1 MASDPIPLDEKRQA
15 LERVLASRTFSRS
28 EQMRAFLR
36 YVCEAEFDGRAQQ
49 INEYALGVAV
59 LGRAPSYSPAEDS
72 SVRTRA
78 YELRN
83 KLRAYYGT
91 EAADDPIEIQIEK
104 GAYVP
109 RFLRRATTAEAPV
122 TSPPPPPSPP
132 EPEVGASVPP
142 PRRGPSVAL
151 HESRLARGLGAAL
164 VLVVASAGWLAFA
177 FARSRSAP
185 PVHGL
190 RAQPVT
196 REMEA
201 LWRPFLDDSVPL
213 IVSFD
218 VRLFFFSP
226 ATGLIVRDYRTNQP
240 AEVASSEPL
249 RAFQEHM
256 GAPELEE
263 RFDYSDVGAVH
274 GAFLLGRL
282 LGRDVGLKD
291 SNSLGW
297 QDLWNSNVIFLGKPD
312 GNAAI
317 RQLLEGKDFVISDH
331 GTAIRNVHPLPG
343 EPDVYRMAVTHG
355 VGEKYAL
362 ITVAPGPQ
370 SGRHVM
376 ILSASGAE
384 LLWALAAAVTSSPWV
399 QEIVTPLL
407 LPTGDCPPAFQV
419 IISATF
425 EANVPVKIR
434 YVTHRVSKAS

>member
-1 MASDPIPLDEKRQA
+1 
-15 LERVLASRTFSRS
+15 
-28 EQMRAFLR
+28 
-36 YVCEAEFDGRAQQ
+36 
-49 INEYALGVAV
+49 
-59 LGRAPSYSPAEDS
+59 
-72 SVRTRA
+72 
-78 YELRN
+78 
-83 KLRAYYGT
+83 
-91 EAADDPIEIQIEK
+91 
-104 GAYVP
+104 
-109 RFLRRATTAEAPV
+109 
-122 TSPPPPPSPP
+122 
-132 EPEVGASVPP
+132 
-142 PRRGPSVAL
+142 
-151 HESRLARGLGAAL
+151 
-164 VLVVASAGWLAFA
+164 
-177 FARSRSAP
+177 
-185 PVHGL
+185 
-190 RAQPVT
+190 
-196 REMEA
+196 MEA